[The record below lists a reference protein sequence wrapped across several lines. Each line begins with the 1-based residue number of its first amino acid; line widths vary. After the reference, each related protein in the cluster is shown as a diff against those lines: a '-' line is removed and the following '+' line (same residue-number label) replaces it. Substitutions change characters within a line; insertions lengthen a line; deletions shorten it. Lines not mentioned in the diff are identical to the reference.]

1 MDIILQTYTQ
11 KSYDNIETGLL
22 STSDLED
29 SKKKD
34 VIKLLSH
41 LINNPKY
48 FYLFLSFV
56 RELAP
61 YENTRNK
68 LFINLAKV
76 LVENYKLCENE
87 INDYSCKIEC
97 ISSECTLLFFL
108 YIKNKAQDLIF
119 TSSFKNFVIYTI
131 I

>member
-48 FYLFLSFV
+48 FDLFLSFV

-87 INDYSCKIEC
+87 INDY
-97 ISSECTLLFFL
+97 
-108 YIKNKAQDLIF
+108 
-119 TSSFKNFVIYTI
+119 
-131 I
+131 